1 MSFYHRLLKNQ
12 AFLTLA
18 SKRFHYVFVIVLLLA
33 LVIKTRGDSR
43 NL

>member
-18 SKRFHYVFVIVLLLA
+18 SKRFPLRFCHCTPSA